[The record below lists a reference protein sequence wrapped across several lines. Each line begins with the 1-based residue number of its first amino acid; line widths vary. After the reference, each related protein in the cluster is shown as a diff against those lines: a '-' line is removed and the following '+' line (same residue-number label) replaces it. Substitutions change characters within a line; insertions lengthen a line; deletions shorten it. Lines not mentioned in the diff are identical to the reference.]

1 MYLMLGEG
9 VIHRSMR
16 QAPQR
21 TLIIGEGIQRRER
34 AQNFMVDRDPKVASE
49 LSHPMCTLAQ

>member
-1 MYLMLGEG
+1 MLGEG
-9 VIHRSMR
+9 VIHRRMR
-16 QAPQR
+16 PGPQR
-21 TLIIGEGIQRRER
+21 TLIIGEDIQRRER